1 MTTIPWILNIYVLK
15 YRNFKDDK
23 DTTMLSV
30 IGVNGKVVDRI
41 HLSREINS
49 RMMKHFPLLRDFPRV
64 LFFAFYVSKSGFTC
78 ESPFTLRAR
87 PAIGFSTMMRLD
99 RDDDRGDSSLTALT
113 IVIATCG

>member
-30 IGVNGKVVDRI
+30 IGVNGKVADRI

-49 RMMKHFPLLRDFPRV
+49 RIVKHFPLLRDFPRV

>member
-30 IGVNGKVVDRI
+30 IGVNGKVADRI

-49 RMMKHFPLLRDFPRV
+49 RIVKHFPLLRDFSRV

>member
-49 RMMKHFPLLRDFPRV
+49 RMMKHFPYYATFHVFYSSRVFRKAVLLLNHR
-64 LFFAFYVSKSGFTC
+64 
-78 ESPFTLRAR
+78 LRY
-87 PAIGFSTMMRLD
+87 D
-99 RDDDRGDSSLTALT
+99 RIRSDSRR
-113 IVIATCG
+113 

>member
-41 HLSREINS
+41 HFSRETNS
-49 RMMKHFPLLRDFPRV
+49 RIVKHFPLLRDFPRV
-64 LFFAFYVSKSGFTC
+64 LFFARVSKSCFTC

>member
-30 IGVNGKVVDRI
+30 IGVNGKVADRI

-49 RMMKHFPLLRDFPRV
+49 RIVKHFPYYATFHVFYFSRVFRKAVLLVNYRLRYEHV
-64 LFFAFYVSKSGFTC
+64 LRS
-78 ESPFTLRAR
+78 
-87 PAIGFSTMMRLD
+87 
-99 RDDDRGDSSLTALT
+99 DSRR
-113 IVIATCG
+113 

>member
-30 IGVNGKVVDRI
+30 IGVNGKVADRI

-64 LFFAFYVSKSGFTC
+64 LFFARVSKSCFTR
-78 ESPFTLRAR
+78 ESPLTLRAR

>member
-30 IGVNGKVVDRI
+30 IGVNGKVADRI

-49 RMMKHFPLLRDFPRV
+49 RIVKHFPLLRDFSRV
-64 LFFAFYVSKSGFTC
+64 LFFARVSKSCFTS
-78 ESPFTLRAR
+78 ESPLTLRAR